1 MIQKNDLDA
10 LAKKAKEQLQQQ
22 ASELT
27 DFNSNNEVKDLYAEF
42 RTETNDD
49 YKGNVVNTDN
59 LSENIE
65 LKNVPTEIEELPS
78 IKNNIPTDYE
88 EERPQLYPYDE
99 PLFPDGPTKIQVDS
113 WKKQWTGYDI
123 YVVEIMEEYFVFRT
137 LNRFEYKQ
145 LVAIENIDPLQREE
159 IICETVTLW
168 PHAYKWNTMATEKA
182 GIPSTL
188 AEIIM
193 EKSGFTKEYSIQVI

>member
-27 DFNSNNEVKDLYAEF
+27 DFNSSNQVKDLYAEF

-145 LVAIENIDPLQREE
+145 LIAIENIDPLQREE

-168 PHAYKWNTMATEKA
+168 PHSYKWNTMATEKA